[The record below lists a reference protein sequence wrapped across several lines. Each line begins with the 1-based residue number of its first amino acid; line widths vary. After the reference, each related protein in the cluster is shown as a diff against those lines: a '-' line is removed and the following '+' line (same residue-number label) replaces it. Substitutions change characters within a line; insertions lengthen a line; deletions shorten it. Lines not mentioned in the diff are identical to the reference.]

1 MKENMIFNDDQYQL
15 REFQVDRMKEVIV
28 NNRISKENGVVFYGD
43 SIVQGYDINKYIPE
57 INDKYNCGIGGFT
70 SETLLWICDEAVIK
84 YKPSLVYI
92 SVGTND
98 LGNTNMRSPREI
110 ALNIE
115 KLIRLVRGNLKEVK
129 IMIASTTPCDENKQ
143 GPKAGKCLRTNFN
156 ISIVNKEIQN
166 ICNRYENVEFID
178 IYSTLLDKISGNI
191 KEIYTTDGLHL
202 TEKGYEKITDIICFY
217 RIQKDLKRNLYG

>member
-57 INDKYNCGIGGFT
+57 INDKYNRGIGGFT

-202 TEKGYEKITDIICFY
+202 TEKGYEKITDIIKP
-217 RIQKDLKRNLYG
+217 RILQLYND

>member
-70 SETLLWICDEAVIK
+70 SETLLWICDEAVVK

-129 IMIASTTPCDENKQ
+129 IIIASTTPCDENKQ
-143 GPKAGKCLRTNFN
+143 GPKAGKYLRTNFN
-156 ISIVNKEIQN
+156 ISIVNKEIKN
-166 ICNRYENVEFID
+166 ICNRYEDVEFID

-191 KEIYTTDGLHL
+191 KDIYTTDGLHL
-202 TEKGYEKITDIICFY
+202 TEKGYEKITDIIKP
-217 RIQKDLKRNLYG
+217 RILKLYKN

>member
-202 TEKGYEKITDIICFY
+202 TEKGYEKITDIIKP
-217 RIQKDLKRNLYG
+217 RILQLYND

>member
-15 REFQVDRMKEVIV
+15 REFQVDRIKEVIV

-202 TEKGYEKITDIICFY
+202 TEKGYEKITDIIKP
-217 RIQKDLKRNLYG
+217 RILQLYND

>member
-70 SETLLWICDEAVIK
+70 SETLLWICDEAVVK

-202 TEKGYEKITDIICFY
+202 TEKGYEKITDIIKP
-217 RIQKDLKRNLYG
+217 RILQLYND